1 MAHALR
7 KPRPWGVWLHAMA
20 MAMTM
25 AMTNTVPKHTFLVSY
40 TLWAHHIRA
49 PLAKGGL
56 VAQRHMLGTARAQ
69 VSA

>member
-7 KPRPWGVWLHAMA
+7 KPRPWGVWLHVMA
-20 MAMTM
+20 M
-25 AMTNTVPKHTFLVSY
+25 AMTNTVSKHTFLVSY

-56 VAQRHMLGTARAQ
+56 VAQRHMLGTARTQ